1 MTGISVTQPVWH
13 MGATLTNM
21 TVGAVG
27 AVEAVEAVTHQIRGK
42 GSEGAGEKKD
52 FEGFWGILI
61 VGIEAFDVPES
72 VPDHYH
78 EMMHCFF
85 VTQQIIASLSPAY
98 SSELMFAS
106 ESLL

>member
-52 FEGFWGILI
+52 FEGF
-61 VGIEAFDVPES
+61 
-72 VPDHYH
+72 
-78 EMMHCFF
+78 
-85 VTQQIIASLSPAY
+85 
-98 SSELMFAS
+98 
-106 ESLL
+106 